1 MKIEINLKIIP
12 VLILFLLLNNIDTYI
27 IFLIF
32 ILIHELAHLFIGIM
46 IGGKPRKLN
55 LNPLGVSLEFYSYG
69 KNKLIYKVLFYLA
82 GPFVNFIIAII
93 FMYLEGIKG
102 EYEKIIYTNLAI
114 CIFNLIPILPLDGG
128 KILKEIL
135 RVILGI
141 GPSNKFMIVFSKC
154 FLFAI
159 TFTYSIVIVKL
170 KNVYLLILIG
180 YLWYLYHIEE
190 KKYNIFKKTSDSI
203 KRVI

>member
-1 MKIEINLKIIP
+1 MKIEINLKIIL

-32 ILIHELAHLFIGIM
+32 ILIHELAHLFVGIM

-82 GPFVNFIIAII
+82 GPLVNLAIAIA
-93 FMYLEGIKG
+93 FMYIEGLKG

-141 GPSNKFMIVFSKC
+141 GPSNKFMILFSKC

-159 TFTYSIVIVKL
+159 TFAYSIVIVKL
-170 KNVYLLILIG
+170 KNVYLL
-180 YLWYLYHIEE
+180 YLYYIEE
-190 KKYNIFKKTSDSI
+190 KKYNIFKKASDTI

>member
-1 MKIEINLKIIP
+1 MKIAINLKIIP

-32 ILIHELAHLFIGIM
+32 ILIHELAHLFVGIM

-82 GPFVNFIIAII
+82 GPLVNLAIAIA
-93 FMYLEGIKG
+93 FMYIEGLKG

-141 GPSNKFMIVFSKC
+141 GPSNKFMILFSKC

-159 TFTYSIVIVKL
+159 TFAYSIVIVKL
-170 KNVYLLILIG
+170 KNVYLLVLIV
-180 YLWYLYHIEE
+180 YLWYLYYIEE
-190 KKYNIFKKTSDSI
+190 KKYNIFKKASDTI

>member
-12 VLILFLLLNNIDTYI
+12 VLILFLWLNNIDTYI
-27 IFLIF
+27 IFFIF
-32 ILIHELAHLFIGIM
+32 ILIHELAHLFVGIM

-69 KNKLIYKVLFYLA
+69 KNKLIYKLLFYLA
-82 GPFVNFIIAII
+82 GPLINFFIALI
-93 FMYLEGIKG
+93 FMYLGGLKD
-102 EYEKIIYTNLAI
+102 EYEKIVYTNLAI

-159 TFTYSIVIVKL
+159 TFIYSIIIVKV
-170 KNVYLLILIG
+170 KNVYLLALIV

-190 KKYNIFKKTSDSI
+190 NKYNIFKKASESI